1 MFFLITNTLS
11 LAVKMTDRI
20 IREVSKTVSLK
31 RKYYPLL
38 ILQFSFPVL
47 FLIPL
52 H

>member
-1 MFFLITNTLS
+1 
-11 LAVKMTDRI
+11 MTDRI

-47 FLIPL
+47 FLFLYINL
-52 H
+52 VSRDQLIQEGTG